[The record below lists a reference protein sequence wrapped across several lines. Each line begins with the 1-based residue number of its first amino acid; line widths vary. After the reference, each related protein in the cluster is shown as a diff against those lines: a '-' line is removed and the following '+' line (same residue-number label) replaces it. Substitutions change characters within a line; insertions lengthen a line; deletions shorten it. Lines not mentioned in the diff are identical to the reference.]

1 MHAAHPHDRN
11 RRIQPRY
18 ALPAMYT
25 AIAVRPGDRDEF
37 LYDGHAYDLSLSGIR
52 FELDRP
58 LAPGTTIGVR
68 IDLPG
73 FAEHAGQ
80 ADARPVYVL
89 ANVVWIE
96 DEDQP
101 GPYRMAA
108 AFTRFAVAGD
118 GQRLERALGAGR
130 YRLAA

>member
-1 MHAAHPHDRN
+1 MNRDRRAHA
-11 RRIQPRY
+11 RY
-18 ALPAMYT
+18 VLPAMYT
-25 AIAVRPGDRDEF
+25 AIAVRPGESDSFKYE
-37 LYDGHAYDLSLSGIR
+37 GHAYDLSLSGVR
-52 FELDRP
+52 FELDEP
-58 LAPGTTIGVR
+58 LAPGTTVGLR

-73 FAEHAGQ
+73 FARYGGD
-80 ADARPVYVL
+80 ADARPIYAL

-108 AFTRFAVAGD
+108 VFKRFAMAG
-118 GQRLERALGAGR
+118 GEHRLQRALTGGR

>member
-1 MHAAHPHDRN
+1 MSAVMPKSRDR
-11 RRIQPRY
+11 RTQPRFE
-18 ALPAMYT
+18 LPAMYT
-25 AIAVRPGDRDEF
+25 AIAVRPGDRDDFIHE
-37 LYDGHAYDLSLSGIR
+37 GHAYDVSLSGIR
-52 FELDRP
+52 FELDHP
-58 LAPGTTIGVR
+58 IEPGTQIGVR

-73 FAEHAGQ
+73 FADYAGQ
-80 ADARPVYVL
+80 ADARPVYAL

-108 AFTRFAVAGD
+108 VFTRFAIAGD
-118 GQRLERALGAGR
+118 GQRLERALAGGR